1 MMNQPTL
8 FVTGAASGIGATVA
22 RRFADRGWFVGLY
35 DRNGEGLEHVHREIG
50 SERSCF
56 RQVDVTQTDQV
67 EAAVQHFD
75 QATDGRMDLLFNSA
89 GVLNIGRFE
98 SMDPDDLRN
107 VIDVNLTGMMLVTR
121 LSFPLL
127 RRTEGARVISMASAS
142 AVYGTPEL
150 ATYSAT
156 KGGVRT
162 LTQALN
168 LEWAHH
174 DIYVCDIVPPYVDS
188 PMTREAARSASMDR
202 MGVDLT
208 PDDVAD
214 VVEQAVQENRIH
226 WPVGKQFAWLYR
238 ASEVLP
244 SNVVRLIMRYASGF

>member
-1 MMNQPTL
+1 MQQPTL
-8 FVTGAASGIGATVA
+8 FVTGAASGIGETVA
-22 RRFADRGWFVGLY
+22 RRFANKGWFIGLY
-35 DRNGEGLEHVHREIG
+35 DRNEDGLERVHQEIG
-50 SERSCF
+50 EARSCALP
-56 RQVDVTQTDQV
+56 VDITD
-67 EAAVQHFD
+67 ADAVQRAVDHFAD
-75 QATDGRMDLLFNSA
+75 ATGGRMDLLFNCA
-89 GVLNIGRFE
+89 GVLKIGRFE
-98 SMDPDDLRN
+98 SMDPLDLRH

-121 LSFPLL
+121 TSFPLL
-127 RRTEGARVISMASAS
+127 KATDNARVVSMASAS

-202 MGVDLT
+202 MGIDLT

-214 VVEQAVQENRIH
+214 VVEHAVQENRIH
-226 WPVGKQFAWLYR
+226 WPVGKQFTWLYR

-244 SNVVRLIMRYASGF
+244 SNVVRLLMRYASGF

>member
-1 MMNQPTL
+1 MKQPTM
-8 FVTGAASGIGATVA
+8 FVTGAASGIGETVA
-22 RRFADRGWFVGLY
+22 RRFAEKGWFIGLY
-35 DRNGEGLEHVHREIG
+35 DRNRDGLERVHRDLGPEN
-50 SERSCF
+50 SCF
-56 RQVDVTQTDQV
+56 RPVDVTDREEV
-67 EAAVQHFD
+67 EQAVEHFSE
-75 QATDGRMDLLFNSA
+75 ATGGRMDTLFNCA
-89 GVLNIGRFE
+89 GVLKIGRFE
-98 SMDPDDLRN
+98 TMDPDDLRH

-121 LSFPLL
+121 LSFPMLEA
-127 RRTEGARVISMASAS
+127 TDGARVISMASAS

-156 KGGVRT
+156 KAGVRT

-188 PMTREAARSASMDR
+188 PMTRQAVRASSMDR

-208 PDDVAD
+208 PTDVAN
-214 VVEQAVQENRIH
+214 VVEQAVNENRIH
-226 WPVGKQFAWLYR
+226 WPVGKQFTWLYR

-244 SNVVRLIMRYASGF
+244 SNVVRLIMRYTSGF